1 MRKLFVLTV
10 LFSFSSF
17 ADDENSCGAEE
28 NINSLQGGGYACS
41 ITSEADRL
49 EKYREHLV
57 ESDYLKYVEFEN
69 SDVIESYTCT
79 HPTEM
84 TILLNVA
91 ILGGD
96 LANTISLLPPGSEKP
111 ELAIIYLEQCPE

>member
-1 MRKLFVLTV
+1 MKKLFVLTI

-28 NINSLQGGGYACS
+28 SVNFLQSNGHACS

-49 EKYREHLV
+49 EKYREYLV
-57 ESDYLKYVEFEN
+57 ESDYLKYVESEN
-69 SDVIESYTCT
+69 GDVIESYTCT
-79 HPTEM
+79 HPTAK
-84 TILLNVA
+84 TTLLNVT
-91 ILGGD
+91 ISGSD
-96 LANTISLLPPGSEKP
+96 LKTRISLLPPSSENP

>member
-1 MRKLFVLTV
+1 MKKLFVLTV
-10 LFSFSSF
+10 LLSFSSF
-17 ADDENSCGAEE
+17 ADDENSCAAEE
-28 NINSLQGGGYACS
+28 NINYLQGGGYACS

-79 HPTEM
+79 HPTAK
-84 TILLNVA
+84 TTLLNVT
-91 ILGGD
+91 ILGSD
-96 LANTISLLPPGSEKP
+96 LKSRISLLPPGSKKP
-111 ELAIIYLEQCPE
+111 ELAIIYWEQCPE